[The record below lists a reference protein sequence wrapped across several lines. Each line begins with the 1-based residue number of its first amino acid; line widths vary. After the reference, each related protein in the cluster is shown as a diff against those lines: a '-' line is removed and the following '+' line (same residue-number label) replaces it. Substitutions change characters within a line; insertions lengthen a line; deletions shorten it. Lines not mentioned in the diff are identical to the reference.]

1 METCEQPIL
10 AGFADE
16 SLYSAQAC
24 HVSRR
29 ALPGSD
35 EAARMTV
42 GSGRQCSMLFDQSSP
57 LGAFSKILLESLAWG
72 NSLECC
78 HVWARWDTA
87 FELSAFEL
95 RRWEQATTESGCS
108 LLPTPT
114 VPNGGRVNPE
124 GTSVTGRKPDG
135 SKAQMDLGH
144 AIKLELSPT
153 PHANCSTGAGTQ
165 GRDGGMNL
173 QTVVQLSPTPRMEG
187 FDAGNHRG
195 NPDSLHAVAKLSS
208 NANSTG
214 LEKRQSFT
222 EHCRTQFPAT
232 QRTGDKQHCLRG
244 FWYAQSPLCGGIP
257 RIPNRSHR
265 LKALGNAVVPQQV
278 YPFFAAIAQVENMK
292 AQ

>member
-16 SLYSAQAC
+16 SLYSAQAS

-29 ALPGSD
+29 VLPGSD

-72 NSLECC
+72 NSEECC

-114 VPNGGRVNPE
+114 VPGGRVNPE

-144 AIKLELSPT
+144 AIKLELSST
-153 PHANCSTGAGTQ
+153 PHANCPTGAGTQ

-173 QTVVQLSPTPRMEG
+173 QPQPEHNLSLPVP
-187 FDAGNHRG
+187 
-195 NPDSLHAVAKLSS
+195 LCIS
-208 NANSTG
+208 NAEVWVTLWKAELAWNGNTLVLNMPASKT
-214 LEKRQSFT
+214 LIPPEEPEKPQ
-222 EHCRTQFPAT
+222 
-232 QRTGDKQHCLRG
+232 
-244 FWYAQSPLCGGIP
+244 GG
-257 RIPNRSHR
+257 
-265 LKALGNAVVPQQV
+265 PQNEISGS
-278 YPFFAAIAQVENMK
+278 YPFCRQPPAILLSAGGHLPFL
-292 AQ
+292 AHPD